1 MAGVD
6 VSLLSRVFGL
16 ILLSRAHFLMGGI
29 LFYALGAVVARAD
42 GAAPNLLVLGWGL
55 VGVSAIQLLTHLLNE
70 FFDADRD
77 AMVTNRTLFSG
88 GSGMIG
94 AGKLSKRVALT
105 GATVCG
111 LVGIA
116 VALSIAWLPGWEASA
131 GPAFAPEVALI
142 YVIAWVIGVGYS
154 APPLRLMTR
163 GLGEGAAAFVVAL
176 LTPMAGFAVASGELS
191 ARVVW
196 LGMPLMA
203 ASMAFMITVELPDY
217 DVDLCTGK
225 RNWVVRLG
233 RDRSGALHNA
243 LLLISYLAL
252 AAVCVSGKLPG
263 RVATLLWLTV
273 PVAVWQI
280 GGVCFL
286 KRRGW
291 GHYGWLAAGGFVL
304 MGLYALLAGVGFWL
318 QA

>member
-1 MAGVD
+1 
-6 VSLLSRVFGL
+6 VSLLSRIFSL
-16 ILLSRAHFLMGGI
+16 ILLSRAHFLMGGM
-29 LFYALGAVVARAD
+29 LLYALGVVVACAD
-42 GAAPNLLVLGWGL
+42 GAAPNVLVLGWGL
-55 VGVSAIQLLTHLLNE
+55 VGVSTIQLLTHLLNE

-77 AMVTNRTLFSG
+77 ALVTNRTLFSG

-105 GATVCG
+105 GATMSG
-111 LVGIA
+111 LVGIV
-116 VALSIAWLPGWEASA
+116 VALSIGWLPRSDSVAGLSFAS
-131 GPAFAPEVALI
+131 EVALI
-142 YVIAWVIGVGYS
+142 YVVAWVIGFGYS

-196 LGMPLMA
+196 LGLPLVT

-233 RDRSGALHNA
+233 RDRSGTLHNA
-243 LLLISYLAL
+243 LLLLSYFTL
-252 AAVCVSGKLPG
+252 AAVSVSGKLPG

-273 PVAVWQI
+273 PLAVWQI
-280 GGVCFL
+280 GGVWFQ
-286 KRRGW
+286 KRQGW
-291 GHYGWLAAGGFVL
+291 QHYGFLTVGGL
-304 MGLYALLAGVGFWL
+304 ILIGLYALLAGAGFWL
-318 QA
+318 QT

>member
-1 MAGVD
+1 
-6 VSLLSRVFGL
+6 
-16 ILLSRAHFLMGGI
+16 
-29 LFYALGAVVARAD
+29 
-42 GAAPNLLVLGWGL
+42 L

-70 FFDADRD
+70 YFDADRD

-105 GATVCG
+105 GATACG
-111 LVGIA
+111 LVGLA
-116 VALSIAWLPGWEASA
+116 VALSVAWLPRWEGFA

-163 GLGEGAAAFVVAL
+163 GLGEGVAAFVVAL
-176 LTPMAGFAVASGELS
+176 LTPMAGFAIASGELS

-196 LGMPLMA
+196 LGLPLMA
-203 ASMAFMITVELPDY
+203 ASLAFMITVELPDY

-233 RDRSGALHNA
+233 RDRSGDLHNA
-243 LLLISYLAL
+243 LLLVSYLTL
-252 AAVCVSGKLPG
+252 AAVCVSGKLPE
-263 RVATLLWLTV
+263 RVVMLLWLTV
-273 PVAVWQI
+273 PVAVLQI

-291 GHYGWLAAGGFVL
+291 GHYGWLAAGGLVL
-304 MGLYALLAGVGFWL
+304 IGLYALLASVGFWL